1 MQEELLQ
8 QLLDTGLYALQLFA
22 ELAVLFV
29 AISFLVG
36 ALQEWLPA
44 EKTRHYL
51 SAQHGRGYLLGSLIG
66 AATPFCSCST
76 VPLTLGLL
84 KSGAGFGPTMTLL
97 FTSPLVNPIIIALF
111 WITFGVELTV
121 LYTGMALGMAIGVSW
136 LMDLAGFERYLKS
149 DLLGRKP
156 SSASVP
162 LATVQQKCATQ
173 SCSTSLPQENAAQCC
188 SAPAQQGCTDQ
199 GCGTPQNEPVL
210 VSLDASGIGV
220 AEPDVAL
227 PESLKV
233 KARRLFDDAVGQFR
247 SFLPHVVIGV
257 LIGAFAHGFVP
268 DEWLVRYAGEDNL
281 WAVPLAAIV
290 GVPLYVRGSTMIP
303 IALTLTA
310 KGMGI
315 GAVIALVIGGAGA
328 SLPEM
333 VMLKRIFHWPIMI
346 AFLFSVFSI
355 AITTGYL
362 AQALF

>member
-1 MQEELLQ
+1 MLNSESLSDRLLH
-8 QLLDTGLYALQLFA
+8 TGLFALQLFA

-36 ALQEWLPA
+36 VLQEWLPA
-44 EKTRHYL
+44 EKTRRYL
-51 SAQHGRGYLLGSLIG
+51 SARHGHGYLIGALIG

-97 FTSPLVNPIIIALF
+97 FTSPLVNPIIITLF
-111 WITFGVELTV
+111 WVTFGIELTL
-121 LYTGMALGMAIGVSW
+121 LYTGMALSMAIGMSW
-136 LMDLAGFERYLKS
+136 LMDRAEFEHYLRNDVVGQRPAATS
-149 DLLGRKP
+149 VSLSALQ
-156 SSASVP
+156 SAS
-162 LATVQQKCATQ
+162 T
-173 SCSTSLPQENAAQCC
+173 EQCC
-188 SAPAQQGCTDQ
+188 TTVP
-199 GCGTPQNEPVL
+199 NHPVT
-210 VSLDASGIGV
+210 VTLDVTGIGV
-220 AEPDVAL
+220 AQPGVTL
-227 PESLKV
+227 PESLSI
-233 KARRLFDDAVGQFR
+233 KAKRLFDDAVAQFR
-247 SFLPHVVIGV
+247 GFLPHVVIGV

-268 DEWLVRYAGEDNL
+268 DEWLVRYAGEDSV
-281 WAVPLAAIV
+281 WAIPLAAIV

-303 IALTLTA
+303 IAMTLTA

-333 VMLKRIFHWPIMI
+333 VMLKRMFHWPILI

-362 AQALF
+362 AQAFF

>member
-1 MQEELLQ
+1 MNTPLWQ
-8 QLLDTGLYALQLFA
+8 QITDTLLYALQLFA
-22 ELAVLFV
+22 ELALLFV

-51 SAQHGRGYLLGSLIG
+51 SAQHGHGYLIGALIG

-111 WITFGVELTV
+111 WITFGGALTL
-121 LYTGMALGMAIGVSW
+121 LYGGMAIGMAIAISW
-136 LMDLAGFERYLKS
+136 LMDRAGFEQYLKA
-149 DLLGRKP
+149 DLLNPQPATVSVPFAPLQQSDSEDGCCAAP
-156 SSASVP
+156 QGEASVVP
-162 LATVQQKCATQ
+162 FNSQ
-173 SCSTSLPQENAAQCC
+173 PQ
-188 SAPAQQGCTDQ
+188 TITT
-199 GCGTPQNEPVL
+199 TPVPP
-210 VSLDASGIGV
+210 SRT
-220 AEPDVAL
+220 
-227 PESLKV
+227 K
-233 KARRLFDDAVGQFR
+233 RLFNDAVGQFI
-247 SFLPHVVIGV
+247 SFLPHIVIGV
-257 LIGAFAHGFVP
+257 AIGAVAHGFVP
-268 DEWLVRYAGEDNL
+268 DQWLIQYAGTDNL
-281 WAVPLAAIV
+281 WAIPLAAII

-333 VMLKRIFHWPIMI
+333 VMLKRMFHWPILL
-346 AFLFSVFSI
+346 AFLSAVFTV

-362 AQALF
+362 AQLLFS

>member
-1 MQEELLQ
+1 LTSGNLGDR
-8 QLLDTGLYALQLFA
+8 LIDTGLFALQLFA

-29 AISFLVG
+29 LISFLVG

-51 SAQHGRGYLLGSLIG
+51 SGRHGHGYLIGALIG

-97 FTSPLVNPIIIALF
+97 FTSPLVNPIIITLF
-111 WITFGVELTV
+111 WITFGVELTM
-121 LYTGMALGMAIGVSW
+121 LYTGMALSMAIGVSW
-136 LMDLAGFERYLKS
+136 LMDRAGFERHLKS
-149 DLLGRKP
+149 DVVGRKP
-156 SSASVP
+156 TAMSVP
-162 LATVQQKCATQ
+162 L
-173 SCSTSLPQENAAQCC
+173 STLQPAANTQCC
-188 SAPAQQGCTDQ
+188 NTAPN
-199 GCGTPQNEPVL
+199 PPVT
-210 VSLDASGIGV
+210 VALDTAGIGL
-220 AEPDVAL
+220 AKPDMAL
-227 PESLKV
+227 PESLGIR
-233 KARRLFDDAVGQFR
+233 ARRLFRDAVDQFR
-247 SFLPHVVIGV
+247 SFLPHVAIGV

-268 DEWLVRYAGEDNL
+268 DEWLIRYAGEGNI
-281 WAVPLAAIV
+281 WAIPLAAIV

-303 IALTLTA
+303 IAMTLTA

-333 VMLKRIFHWPIMI
+333 VMLKRMFRWPILLT
-346 AFLFSVFSI
+346 FLFSVFGI

-362 AQALF
+362 ADALF